1 MLAYNDT
8 FLLIS
13 VVSALALVALLIHL
27 AWLRIRPFLSRD
39 NIDAAPAQQS

>member
-13 VVSALALVALLIHL
+13 TVAALALMALLLHL
-27 AWLRIRPFLSRD
+27 AWLRIRPRFFRD
-39 NIDAAPAQQS
+39 NVDAAPAPQS